1 MDSSSVTTWLYGA
14 AAGDSLSAQKLWERY
29 LDRLVGLAA
38 DRLRNSPKR
47 LADEEDLA
55 LRVFDEFLRKA
66 RQGIY
71 PRLASR
77 EDFWQIVVQIA
88 ERRAIDQ
95 IRRARAYE
103 HRVAGESVLGAPDH
117 ASQDGSPALDR
128 VTSIE
133 TSPEEAVAFAEQF
146 RMLLGRLET
155 DELRTVVQYRLSG
168 MTDNEIAQRL
178 GCSLRTVERRLHQ
191 IRQAWALLMPPDE
204 PPGLDSPAPQ

>member
-88 ERRAIDQ
+88 ERR
-95 IRRARAYE
+95 
-103 HRVAGESVLGAPDH
+103 
-117 ASQDGSPALDR
+117 
-128 VTSIE
+128 
-133 TSPEEAVAFAEQF
+133 
-146 RMLLGRLET
+146 
-155 DELRTVVQYRLSG
+155 
-168 MTDNEIAQRL
+168 
-178 GCSLRTVERRLHQ
+178 LHQ
-191 IRQAWALLMPPDE
+191 IRQAWADLMPADGAAQPGTPGPHPWRSTDE
-204 PPGLDSPAPQ
+204 SQS